1 MEYLRTPETS
11 FENLP
16 DYNFAPH
23 FVEINDTQGGTLRV
37 HYLDEGPQD
46 GPLVLL
52 LHGEPS
58 WSYLYRFMIPPLVA
72 AGMRCVVPDLVG
84 FGKSD
89 KPTELSDYTYE
100 RHVAWLSSLIF
111 DQLNLNDITVVGQ
124 DWGGMLGLRLV
135 AAHPERF
142 SRVVVANT
150 GLPDGTAPMTDA
162 FLAWQNFA
170 ASVETFP
177 VGGIVN
183 GGCVTNLTP
192 EVIAAYDA
200 PFPGESY
207 KAGARVFASLVPTS
221 TQSASAHENSVAWE
235 TLRTFTKPW
244 LCAFSD
250 KDPITHGGEKMF
262 LREIPGTADQPHTT
276 IEGGGHFLQE
286 DRGPEF
292 AEVIAT
298 FMRTS

>member
-23 FVEINDTQGGTLRV
+23 FAEIDDTQGGTLRV

-183 GGCVTNLTP
+183 GGCVTKLTP
-192 EVIAAYDA
+192 EVIAAYEA
-200 PFPGESY
+200 PFPDESY

-298 FMRTS
+298 FMRTT